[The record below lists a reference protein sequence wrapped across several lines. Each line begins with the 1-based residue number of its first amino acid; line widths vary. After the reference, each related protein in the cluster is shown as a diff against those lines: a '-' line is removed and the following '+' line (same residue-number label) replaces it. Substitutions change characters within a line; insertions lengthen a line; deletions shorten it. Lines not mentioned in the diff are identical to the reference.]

1 VTARFIRRFDPNNRE
16 NMPVCFLSTGLA
28 AVARLHRSQ
37 SWFTGFAP
45 CRKAKRRIDSGELS
59 LQRTNFKRKW
69 RTSATVAALS
79 VASLSLAACGKDALS
94 TINGHET
101 FTSGYVIDQEMLD
114 QVPVGSS
121 REQVLLAL
129 GTPSTTA
136 TFGNEVYY
144 YISQKRARSAEFQK
158 PRIVSQTVM
167 AIYFGD
173 DDRVNRIAKYGLKD
187 GKLFDFVSRTT
198 PTGGKETTFIGQMVR
213 GLEGVPDLANAP
225 GAPGGRY

>member
-1 VTARFIRRFDPNNRE
+1 MPGFSLSAR
-16 NMPVCFLSTGLA
+16 LA
-28 AVARLHRSQ
+28 AFARLHRSQ
-37 SWFTGFAP
+37 SWFTGLAP

-69 RTSATVAALS
+69 RQGAVVTVFSLVPLAL
-79 VASLSLAACGKDALS
+79 AGCGSNVMS
-94 TINGHET
+94 TFNGHET
-101 FTSGYVIDQEMLD
+101 FTKGYVVDQQMLD

-144 YISQKRARSAEFQK
+144 YISQKRSRRAEFQNL
-158 PRIVSQTVM
+158 RIISQTVL

-173 DDRVNRIAKYGLKD
+173 DGRITRLAQYGLKD
-187 GKLFDFVSRTT
+187 GKLFDFISRTT
-198 PTGGKETTFIGQMVR
+198 PTGGKETTFIGQMIR
-213 GLEGVPDLANAP
+213 GLEGAPDLTQS
-225 GAPGGRY
+225 GGPNFGHQ

>member
-1 VTARFIRRFDPNNRE
+1 
-16 NMPVCFLSTGLA
+16 
-28 AVARLHRSQ
+28 LHRSQ

-45 CRKAKRRIDSGELS
+45 CRKAKRRIDCGELS

-69 RTSATVAALS
+69 RTGAAAAALS
-79 VASLSLAACGKDALS
+79 VASLSLAACGKNVMS
-94 TINGHET
+94 TINGHES
-101 FTSGYVIDQEMLD
+101 FTNGYVIDQEMLD

-144 YISQKRARSAEFQK
+144 YISQKRTRAAEFQNL
-158 PRIVSQTVM
+158 RIVSQTVM

-173 DDRVNRIAKYGLKD
+173 DGRVTRIAKYGLKD

-198 PTGGKETTFIGQMVR
+198 PTGGKETTFIVQMIH
-213 GLEGVPDLANAP
+213 GLAGAPDLTNGPDAP
-225 GAPGGRY
+225 RGRY

>member
-1 VTARFIRRFDPNNRE
+1 
-16 NMPVCFLSTGLA
+16 
-28 AVARLHRSQ
+28 LHRSQ

-59 LQRTNFKRKW
+59 LQRTNFKGNW
-69 RTSATVAALS
+69 QVGAAAAIS
-79 VASLSLAACGKDALS
+79 IASLSLAGCSKDALT
-94 TINGHET
+94 TINGHEAI
-101 FTSGYVIDQEMLD
+101 TSGYVVDQEMLD

-144 YISQKRARSAEFQK
+144 YISQKRVRAAEFQK
-158 PRIVSQTVM
+158 LHVVAQTVL

-173 DDRVNRIAKYGLKD
+173 DDRVSRIAKYGLKD

-198 PTGGKETTFIGQMVR
+198 PTGGKETTFIGQMIH
-213 GLEGVPDLANAP
+213 GLSGAPDLTNGPDAP
-225 GAPGGRY
+225 RGRY

>member
-1 VTARFIRRFDPNNRE
+1 
-16 NMPVCFLSTGLA
+16 MPCSFLSAGLA
-28 AVARLHRSQ
+28 AFARLHRSQ

-69 RTSATVAALS
+69 RHGAVVTAF
-79 VASLSLAACGKDALS
+79 SLVPLAFAGCSSNVMS

-101 FTSGYVIDQEMLD
+101 FTKGYVIDQQMLD

-144 YISQKRARSAEFQK
+144 YISQKRSRRAEFQNLH
-158 PRIVSQTVM
+158 IVSQNVL

-173 DDRVNRIAKYGLKD
+173 DDRVARLANYGLKD
-187 GKLFDFVSRTT
+187 GKVFDFISRTT

-213 GLEGVPDLANAP
+213 GLEGAPDLTQN
-225 GAPGGRY
+225 GAMGLGHQ